1 MNPKIVTAIVSA
13 NFIANLVLVG
23 CSTQN
28 TQQAATPQ
36 KDNVTTQQ
44 SSQTQQAEQ
53 KTGSYAYVEKNITK
67 AINLQTGEIT
77 TLLPKEY
84 EIINQHGYGDLPE
97 YFIVQKEET
106 LLAYN
111 IRNKT
116 FQPITINPVI
126 KEKARAWVY
135 PSITEKN
142 KFIIQ
147 INHGKP
153 VDGMYDF
160 EIKSIEEFTYDA
172 NTNTIQKIQATES
185 AAGAYSTCKE
195 YDSKNDKIYFWL
207 CGEGIGSS
215 APLISFDL
223 KTRKETTLASES
235 ELGITDDLF
244 VHVWF
249 NQGKF
254 YLQPESWFKDEK
266 FGKIMV
272 VETSGKTPIKTM
284 YTFTGETFE
293 KIKQLKETGVF
304 PYSMM
309 QVKEKNSFI
318 IGMAAGVIVMKYDD
332 QKRCT
337 DITVTHEDAIYL
349 NFLSTDGNAFY
360 YKGRNSLKTV
370 DLESTTVTSIPFTGP
385 FEEIGLINNEQ

>member
-1 MNPKIVTAIVSA
+1 MNPKIITLLVGGNFLA
-13 NFIANLVLVG
+13 NMLLVG

-28 TQQAATPQ
+28 IVQSATRQ
-36 KDNVTTQQ
+36 I
-44 SSQTQQAEQ
+44 
-53 KTGSYAYVEKNITK
+53 TGSYAYVEENITK
-67 AINLQTGEIT
+67 AINLQTREIT
-77 TLLPKEY
+77 PLFSKEY

-97 YFIVQKEET
+97 YFILQKEET
-106 LLAYN
+106 LLAYDLG
-111 IRNKT
+111 NKT

-160 EIKSIEEFTYDA
+160 EIKSIEEFIYDA
-172 NTNTIQKIQATES
+172 DTNTIQKIQATQS

-195 YDSKNDKIYFWL
+195 YDSKNNRIYRWF

-215 APLISFDL
+215 GPLMTIDL
-223 KTRKETTLASES
+223 QTREETTIASES
-235 ELGITDDLF
+235 EFGITDDQF
-244 VHVWF
+244 VSVWF

-254 YLQPESWFKDEK
+254 YLQPQSWFKDEK
-266 FGKIMV
+266 FAKIMV
-272 VETSGKTPIKTM
+272 VETNGQTPNKTM

-293 KIKQLKETGVF
+293 KIRQLKETGVF

-309 QVKEKNSFI
+309 QVEEKNSFV

-332 QKRCT
+332 QKRFNEV
-337 DITVTHEDAIYL
+337 TVIHDDAIYL
-349 NFLSTDGNAFY
+349 NFLSSDGNAFY
-360 YKGRNSLKTV
+360 YKGHNSLKAV
-370 DLESTTVTSIPFTGP
+370 DLETGVVTGIPFAQP
-385 FEEIGLINNEQ
+385 FEEIGLINS